1 MTASTGGSLLPFLGN
16 VALAGIW
23 ALYTWARLGRW
34 LEDQAPVALALV
46 ARNTAVT
53 LVFLCRRPARTASR
67 DLKEWAVA
75 LAGTFMGYFYSEAE
89 PLLPQ
94 AGTALMILA
103 ALLGTLSTLALGRS
117 FGIVPANRGVK
128 TGGPYSLVRHPLYS
142 SYLVFDVGFLL
153 QAASL
158 WNGLVFALGALTI
171 YLRGRFEERFLSLD
185 PEYRAYAARTRY
197 MLIPGII

>member
-16 VALAGIW
+16 VVLAGIW

-34 LEDQAPVALALV
+34 LEDQAPVALVLV

-75 LAGTFMGYFYSEAE
+75 LAGTFMGYFYSEGA
-89 PLLPQ
+89 PLFPQ
-94 AGTALMILA
+94 AGAALMVSA
-103 ALLGTLSTLALGRS
+103 ALLSTLSTLALGRS

-128 TGGPYSLVRHPLYS
+128 TGGPYALVRHPLYF
-142 SYLVFDVGFLL
+142 SYVVFDVGLLL

-158 WNGLVFALGALTI
+158 PNGLVFAAMVLTT
-171 YLRGRFEERFLSLD
+171 YLRGRFEERVLRLD
-185 PEYRAYAARTRY
+185 PEYRTYAQRTRY
-197 MLIPGII
+197 MFIPGIL

>member
-16 VALAGIW
+16 VVLAGIW

-34 LEDQAPVALALV
+34 LEDRAPVALVLV

-75 LAGTFMGYFYSEAE
+75 LAGTFMGYFYSESA

-94 AGTALMILA
+94 AGTALMVSA
-103 ALLGTLSTLALGRS
+103 ALLGTVASLALGRS

-128 TGGPYSLVRHPLYS
+128 TRGPYALVRHPLYF
-142 SYLVFDVGFLL
+142 SYVAFDVGFLL
-153 QAASL
+153 QAASIA
-158 WNGLVFALGALTI
+158 NGLVFAAMVATT
-171 YLRGRFEERFLSLD
+171 YLRARFEERVLAAD
-185 PEYRAYAARTRY
+185 PEYRAYAERTRY
-197 MLIPGII
+197 MFIPGII